1 MKVFHS
7 PLVGALV
14 GTLLI
19 AACSEV
25 QDPATPKSLD
35 LDLSASQST
44 TYSGDATVVRA
55 TVLGQP
61 PITLVEAGPLP
72 SSGGADEDGLLDA
85 SVPGLVTAEVL
96 HASTVGQGNESSAEA
111 SAAEVAVTAGGNT
124 VSAGFLM
131 AQAEARCTDGTA
143 SANGSSVIA
152 RLVIN
157 GQAIEVSGAPN
168 QTIPLPNGRVIINE
182 QRSSRPGD
190 ITVNALHIIVDGGI
204 ADVVVASAH
213 ADISC
218 PTLPPPPP
226 PSCPDF
232 VTGGGW
238 IVGTPAGARG
248 NFGVAGGIK
257 QGALWGHLTYIDHG
271 PSGPKVKG
279 TGVTAYEVLD
289 PKSRRISGT
298 AEINGQAGFTYEVDV
313 TDEAEPGR
321 ADRFTLRL
329 SNGYVASGNLAGG
342 NIQLHNRCQ

>member
-1 MKVFHS
+1 MKAFHF

-19 AACSEV
+19 CACSEV
-25 QDPATPKSLD
+25 QSPATPKQLSLS
-35 LDLSASQST
+35 LSSSQST

-55 TVLGQP
+55 TVLGLP
-61 PITLVEAGPLP
+61 AITLAEAGPLP
-72 SSGGADEDGLLDA
+72 PSGGADEETLLEA
-85 SVPGLVTAEVL
+85 NVPGLLTAEVL
-96 HASTVGQGNESSAEA
+96 HASTVGQGNRSSSEA
-111 SAAEVAVTAGGNT
+111 SVAELAVTVGGNS
-124 VSAGFLM
+124 VSAGLLM
-131 AQAEARCTDGTA
+131 AQAEAKCTDGTA
-143 SANGSSVIA
+143 SASGSSVIA
-152 RLVIN
+152 RLEIN
-157 GQAIEVSGAPN
+157 GQAIVVSGAPN

-182 QRSSRPGD
+182 QLSPGPGD
-190 ITVNALHIIVDGGI
+190 IRVNAVHVMVDGI
-204 ADVVVASAH
+204 ADIVVASAH

-218 PTLPPPPP
+218 PTPPPPPP

-238 IVGTPAGARG
+238 IVGTPSGARG

-279 TGVTAYEVLD
+279 TGVTGYEVLD
-289 PKSRRISGT
+289 LVSRRIKGT

-313 TDEAEPGR
+313 ADEGEPGR
-321 ADRFTLRL
+321 ADRFALRL
-329 SNGYVASGNLAGG
+329 SNGYAASGNLAGG